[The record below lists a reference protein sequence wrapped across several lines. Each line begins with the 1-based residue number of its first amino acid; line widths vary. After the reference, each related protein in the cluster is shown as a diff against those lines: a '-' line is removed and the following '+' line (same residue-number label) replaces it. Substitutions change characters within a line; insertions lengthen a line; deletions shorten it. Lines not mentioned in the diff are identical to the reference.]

1 MPKQI
6 RNEFLTLSVS
16 SIGAELYALHT
27 PDGPEPG
34 FLWNGDESAW
44 DRRAPVCFPW
54 CGRLE
59 NGGFE
64 EGGHRFEGGVHGF
77 IRDLEHRL
85 MDSGKDFL
93 TYRVDWSADER
104 IWPYSFSFT
113 TTHRLEG
120 STVVTTC
127 TATNRDKKPMP
138 MQQGFHTALRCP
150 MTPGKTTADYILR
163 FEQEEHGRLVLFE
176 GGFITGETVPVYT
189 GQSVVPLEPH
199 MFDTDSICLENLRS
213 RWIRLEEKDTGRYLQ
228 MEIGGFR
235 NVVLWSQPGIPGFF
249 CIEPWNGL
257 PARVPTI
264 ADRPMA
270 RILAPGESFS
280 ATQRL
285 TVQY

>member
-1 MPKQI
+1 MSEQI
-6 RNEFLTLSVS
+6 KNEFLSLEVA
-16 SIGAELYALHT
+16 SIGAELQALHCPGG
-27 PDGPEPG
+27 PDRG
-34 FLWNGDESAW
+34 FLWDGSPDIW
-44 DRRAPVCFPW
+44 PRHAPVCFPW
-54 CGRLE
+54 NGRLKD
-59 NGGFE
+59 GGFTE
-64 EGGHRFEGGVHGF
+64 QGLAIKADMHGF
-77 IRDLEHRL
+77 IRDLDHKLVARGE
-85 MDSGKDFL
+85 DFL
-93 TYRVDWSADER
+93 TYRLDWTADDR
-104 IWPYSFSFT
+104 LWPWSFSFET
-113 TTHRLEG
+113 NHRLEG
-120 STVVTTC
+120 SNVVTTV
-127 TATNRDKKPMP
+127 TAQNRSDSPMP

-163 FEQEEHGRLVLFE
+163 FEQEEHARLVLFE